1 MRLLIHEKSLARNA
15 AAIAAH
21 GDRLTLLVVDDA
33 GKIRADGV
41 EVSVEDAQPH
51 AAWTNSDVF
60 FGGALRAFMTATL
73 KSQVLRWVQSGAA
86 GFDNPVFGQFVDKG
100 AVLTTSHGQAVG
112 IADYVLWGVLDA
124 LQGGA
129 DRRADQAARLW
140 TRRAFREVAGS
151 HWVILGFGAI
161 GQGIAER
168 ARAFGAEITAV
179 RRNPDPHPLADRMV
193 SPARFADVA
202 AEADVLVLCAPATA
216 ETRHIANAAVFERM
230 KPGSVFVNVG
240 RGALVEEPAL
250 LAALDRGA
258 PGHAVLDV
266 FETEPLPTDSPFWA
280 HPAVTLTPHV
290 SGVSSGNAK
299 RNDALFLDNLGLWVA
314 GQPLRNVADPK
325 DVRAG

>member
-1 MRLLIHEKSLARNA
+1 
-15 AAIAAH
+15 
-21 GDRLTLLVVDDA
+21 
-33 GKIRADGV
+33 
-41 EVSVEDAQPH
+41 
-51 AAWTNSDVF
+51 
-60 FGGALRAFMTATL
+60 
-73 KSQVLRWVQSGAA
+73 
-86 GFDNPVFGQFVDKG
+86 
-100 AVLTTSHGQAVG
+100 
-112 IADYVLWGVLDA
+112 
-124 LQGGA
+124 
-129 DRRADQAARLW
+129 QAARLW

-193 SPARFADVA
+193 PPARFADVA

-216 ETRHIANAAVFERM
+216 ETRHIANAALFERM
-230 KPGSVFVNVG
+230 KSGSVFVNVG

-280 HPAVTLTPHV
+280 HPAVTMTPHA
-290 SGVSSGNAK
+290 SGVSSGNAP
-299 RNDALFLDNLGLWVA
+299 RNDALFLENLELWVA
-314 GQPLRNVADPK
+314 GKPLRNVADPK